1 MFSMIFQMS
10 RISIFLFI
18 IVLFSCTK
26 RYQSR
31 VMHEYDASKDVFIEA
46 NRTIIQNEENKIDSM
61 LAHSTTFFIKD
72 SSGIRLFIDPY
83 SQEIDNKPKD
93 GDNVL
98 VAYNCVLFEDHNLI
112 NDDILIDTISFQI
125 GYSKQMRGLNY
136 AIKRMKTGDKA
147 KIVIP
152 SYLGF
157 GMSGYGKIV
166 PPYSTLLL
174 NVQLLKIKE

>member
-1 MFSMIFQMS
+1 MS

-18 IVLFSCTK
+18 IVVFSCTK

-31 VMHEYDASKDVFIEA
+31 VTHEYDISKDILIEA
-46 NRTIIQNEENKIDSM
+46 NRIIIQGEENKIDSI
-61 LAHSTTFFIKD
+61 LANSTTYFTKD
-72 SSGIRLFIDPY
+72 SSGIRLFIEPNNQAAY
-83 SQEIDNKPKD
+83 NKPKD

-98 VAYNCVLFEDHNLI
+98 VAYNCVLFENHTI
-112 NDDILIDTISFQI
+112 IDDNSLIDTISFQI

-157 GMSGYGKIV
+157 GMSGYGKTV